1 MYMGREQTVERAR
14 RRYRLGGKMV
24 WLLGSQWSHCMMI
37 PLWELVDAL
46 VKKLR
51 GMCTIGW
58 FLNHKGMALLQ
69 K

>member
-1 MYMGREQTVERAR
+1 
-14 RRYRLGGKMV
+14 MV